1 MQLGRHENSVLNSG
15 IGLPT
20 EWTESLVKLLNE
32 TYAEQCEKD
41 QRFFEVYALNFEQE
55 ILVVASYIHQ
65 EDPTIAPIA
74 VFISRDQ
81 ESDSKKIK
89 KTLDNIIQLI
99 GHIFDD
105 VFSVDEW
112 SEFVPLWTENDYEGD
127 LLHYKITRE
136 NLSLSIQAEEI
147 LKKGSLV

>member
-1 MQLGRHENSVLNSG
+1 MQLGRHENSVLDSG

-20 EWTESLVKLLNE
+20 VWTESLIKLLNE

-41 QRFFEVYALNFEQE
+41 ERFFEVYALNFDQE

-65 EDPTIAPIA
+65 ADPSVSPIA
-74 VFISRDQ
+74 VFISHDQ

-89 KTLDNIIQLI
+89 KTLENITQLI

-105 VFSVDEW
+105 IFAVEDW
-112 SEFVPLWTENDYEGD
+112 SEFVPLWTENDYDGD

-147 LKKGSLV
+147 LKKGSLI